1 MEGEGPAS
9 SGGPA
14 GRSVDGQPPFR
25 SLRLSDCELA
35 IGYQRAIY
43 CFHHSG
49 SFLEATMSLLIE
61 ALTANEAASVTR
73 VPLKQ
78 VHRIIDAG
86 LLSGRVETRA
96 GSRMISGRALV
107 GLRLAHLTADTLTLD
122 ARRRIISRVLA
133 EPTTNAF
140 QEDAVT
146 VAVEPIAADVD
157 EGLQRLDLAK
167 AMVTSDPATMG
178 GAPCFAGTRIPV
190 HDIADMM
197 ANGDTAEALAA
208 AYPQLSGDQIKLAA
222 VYATAYPRR
231 GRPPFKP
238 AWRKGTPTMS
248 KTLSIDDLP
257 PAS

>member
-1 MEGEGPAS
+1 
-9 SGGPA
+9 
-14 GRSVDGQPPFR
+14 
-25 SLRLSDCELA
+25 
-35 IGYQRAIY
+35 
-43 CFHHSG
+43 
-49 SFLEATMSLLIE
+49 MSLPIE

-86 LLSGRVETRA
+86 LLSGRAETRA
-96 GSRMISGRALV
+96 GARMISGRALV

-122 ARRRIISRVLA
+122 ARRRIIGRVLA
-133 EPTTNAF
+133 EPATRAF

-157 EGLQRLDLAK
+157 EGLHRLGLAK
-167 AMVTSDPATMG
+167 AMVKSDSGTMG

-197 ANGDTAEALAA
+197 AGGDTAEALAA
-208 AYPQLSGDQIKLAA
+208 AYPQLSVDQVKLAT

-231 GRPPFKP
+231 GRPPVKP
-238 AWRKGTPTMS
+238 TWRRGRPTMS
-248 KTLSIDDLP
+248 KTQSIDDLP